1 MRGGGLLRSD
11 AARSVFLRRSAA
23 TAAHR
28 TAAAQTACARCCPE
42 PVLVNSQHPPQ
53 PEDDLDVD
61 LVLRAL
67 QENAPLCFEVSL
79 LYVCPEP
86 VLAK

>member
-23 TAAHR
+23 TAAHAHR
-28 TAAAQTACARCCPE
+28 TAAAQTACCPE

-61 LVLRAL
+61 PVLRAL
-67 QENAPLCFEVSL
+67 QENASLCFEFSV